1 MGTIHGI
8 LKEQMEVEYDYDLFV
23 IGGGSGGLAAAKKA
37 SENGA
42 KVGLADFVKPSPAGT
57 KWGLGGTCVN
67 VGCIPKKLMH
77 FASMCGENL
86 HDAAEAGWGV
96 DVKAAHNW
104 EKMIQNVNNHVR
116 SLNWGYKVNLMEKEV
131 IYYNKLA
138 SFVDAHKVKL
148 VDAQGTEELV
158 TAKHFII
165 AVGGRP
171 NPMAGEGFREHSIT
185 SDDLFWTKKNPGKTL
200 VIGAGYIAMECG
212 GFIQSMGNEVTMLVR
227 STPLKEF
234 DQDMIKRVVLAMETM
249 GTKFVTGYDSS
260 KGSIVKDEATGK
272 LTVTYLANKVEVVE
286 EFDTVLVAIGR
297 GADSK
302 ALGLDAAGVKY
313 NKSQKIVTDAAN
325 KTSTDNIYAIGDV
338 CEGNPELTPV
348 AIREGQ
354 YLSDRLFAKG
364 ERLFNYD
371 MVATTI
377 FTPLEYSK
385 CGMSEE
391 QANAKYT
398 EANIEVYHTAFK
410 PLEWNFLKTRANS
423 ICYVKAVCVMSEEMR
438 IVGLHYVG
446 PNAGEVMQGYAVGM
460 LKGMTIADLQDTIGI
475 HPTCSEEIT
484 DLKITKR
491 QQREV
496 VKTGC

>member
-1 MGTIHGI
+1 
-8 LKEQMEVEYDYDLFV
+8 MEVEFDYDLMV
-23 IGGGSGGLAAAKKA
+23 IGGGSGGLAAAKQAA
-37 SENGA
+37 SNGA
-42 KVGLADFVKPSPAGT
+42 KVALCDFVKPSSAGT

-77 FASMCGENL
+77 FASLSGEAL

-104 EKMIQNVNNHVR
+104 EKMINNVNNHIR
-116 SLNWGYKVNLMEKEV
+116 SLNWGYKVALMEKEV

-138 SFVDAHKVKL
+138 SFVDSHKVKL
-148 VDAQGTEELV
+148 VDAQGGEEFV

-171 NPMAGEGFREHSIT
+171 NSLDLPGFQEHSIT
-185 SDDLFWTKKNPGKTL
+185 SDDLFWKKTAPGKTL

-212 GFIQSMGNEVTMLVR
+212 GFIQSMGHQVTMLVR

-234 DQDMIKRVVLAMETM
+234 DQDMIKRVTLTMENM

-272 LTVTYLANKVEVVE
+272 LTVTYLANGVDVVE

-297 GADSK
+297 SSDTK
-302 ALGLDAAGVKY
+302 ALGLDAAGVSYTKW
-313 NKSQKIVTDAAN
+313 NKITTDAAN
-325 KTSTDNIYAIGDV
+325 KTNVEHIWAIGDAV
-338 CEGNPELTPV
+338 EGNPELTPV
-348 AIREGQ
+348 AIREG
-354 YLSDRLFAKG
+354 LLLADRLYAKS

-371 MVATTI
+371 MISTTI

-391 QANAKYT
+391 
-398 EANIEVYHTAFK
+398 EAEKRYGADNIEMYHTAFK
-410 PLEWNFLKTRANS
+410 PLEWNFLKTRQNS
-423 ICYVKAVCVMSEEMR
+423 ICYCKAVCLMKEDMR
-438 IVGLHYVG
+438 VVGLHYVG

-460 LKGMTIADLQDTIGI
+460 LKGMTIKDLQDTVGI

-491 QQREV
+491 QQKEV